1 MKVDLNLLTVF
12 DAVLRT
18 RSVSRA
24 AETLGLHQSSTSNAL
39 QRLRERFKDP
49 LFVRSGNQMIPT
61 PLASA
66 MAGPIR
72 NALGEVQHALETA
85 RAFDPA
91 RSDRTFRI
99 SVNDIGQLVFIPKLM
114 AHIRRAAPGVS
125 VETVDTG
132 PNQAKHLLAEGTLD
146 LVIGALD
153 DFGAEY
159 HRQPLFSD
167 SIVCV
172 VSGRRPRTREKVTLQ
187 EYLTGLH
194 GTYRPVAPSHVA
206 INRAIERVFS
216 AHRCER
222 RIALHLAY
230 MTGIGP
236 VIEATD
242 LIFTLPNGLASHIA
256 QVANVRVLPLPFKA
270 PRVEISQ
277 EWHHRFH
284 QDPGNQWLRQA
295 VTSLFRKSD
304 PRELY

>member
-1 MKVDLNLLTVF
+1 MKVDLNLFTVF

-18 RSVSRA
+18 RSVTRA
-24 AETLGLHQSSTSNAL
+24 AETLGLNQSSTSNAL
-39 QRLRERFKDP
+39 QRLRDTFNDP

-66 MAGPIR
+66 MAEPIR
-72 NALGEVQHALETA
+72 NALGEVQQALGAA
-85 RAFDPA
+85 RTFDPA
-91 RSDRTFRI
+91 HSDRTFRV

-114 AHIRRAAPGVS
+114 AHIRRTAPGVS

-132 PNQAKHLLAEGTLD
+132 AHQAKHLLAEGTVD
-146 LVIGALD
+146 LVIGPLD

-159 HRQPLFSD
+159 HRQALFSD
-167 SIVCV
+167 TIVCV
-172 VSGRRPRTREKVTLQ
+172 VSGRRFRGRDRLSLE

-194 GTYRPVAPSHVA
+194 GTYRPAAPSHIL
-206 INRAIERVFS
+206 INRAVEQVF
-216 AHRCER
+216 AANRRER
-222 RIALHLAY
+222 RVALRLAY

-242 LIFTLPNGLASHIA
+242 LIFTFPNALASHIA
-256 QVANVRVLPLPFKA
+256 QVANVRVMPAPFKA

-284 QDPGNQWLRQA
+284 RDPGTQWLRQTVA
-295 VTSLFRKSD
+295 ALFRKAD
-304 PRELY
+304 RRELY